1 MQSAKVNLF
10 IISLKKGLPVEEVV
24 EQNIGGKYVSVRSVE
39 EDGEED
45 VYCMTMP
52 KNGNFVA
59 NGIVV
64 KNCDALRYA
73 IFTHLFGRSGGP
85 EGPMTPEASGSTLH
99 GGNGPGTIHS
109 QAISTA
115 RQHRRKQQFLRRGFL
130 LNLFIVT
137 Y

>member
-1 MQSAKVNLF
+1 M
-10 IISLKKGLPVEEVV
+10 EEVV

-85 EGPMTPEASGSTLH
+85 EGPMTPETLDRLFMEAMDQGQSIPKPFQQPDNIGGSNNFF
-99 GGNGPGTIHS
+99 GG
-109 QAISTA
+109 
-115 RQHRRKQQFLRRGFL
+115 GF
-130 LNLFIVT
+130 F
-137 Y
+137 